1 MPRPLLALLA
11 AGLVALAGC
20 GGDDEPE
27 RPQAAAPATTQA
39 APPPAA
45 TAPGEEPGPAGGAG
59 ARYPQDARRA
69 FLQACEAEPGAT
81 RAACACAL
89 ERIEARYSFEAFR
102 RIDRAAARGERTPAE
117 LTRIARACGRET
129 ARPDGDA

>member
-11 AGLVALAGC
+11 AGLVALVGC

-45 TAPGEEPGPAGGAG
+45 PGEEPGRAGGPG

-89 ERIEARYSFEAFR
+89 ERIESRYSFEAFR

-117 LTRIARACGRET
+117 LTRIARACGREA
-129 ARPDGDA
+129 ARPEGDA